1 MEGSR
6 KLHPGTFEE
15 RLLRAFIEVFNS
27 PQVKQFIEE
36 MLRRSSPPGSTA
48 NSAASSPESSLPV
61 TALLRAPPTNATER

>member
-15 RLLRAFIEVFNS
+15 TLLRAFIEVFNS

-36 MLRRSSPPGSTA
+36 K
-48 NSAASSPESSLPV
+48 LPHSV
-61 TALLRAPPTNATER
+61 RCR